1 MLDTEPLR
9 IAPFRRLWTST
20 VVTAV
25 GSQFAA
31 VAVPKQI
38 FDITGSSGWV
48 GLTGLFGLVPLLV
61 FGLWGGAIADTVDR
75 RKLMIVTNLGI
86 AATGLMLWAAAAVN
100 TDSVWTVLLL
110 YALQQSF
117 FAVNMPART
126 ASVARLVSTA
136 QLPAAQA
143 LTATVAQLGAVVGP
157 LLAGILLP
165 FVGLSTLYLVDALL
179 LLVALAAVWRLPAM
193 PPSASAPRRPG
204 LRSVLDGMR
213 YMRTHTVLVAV
224 LLLDVIAMVFGLPR
238 ALFPEMAERTFGDPP
253 GGGPALGLLYAA
265 LPLGGLL
272 FGLFSGWVTRI
283 RRQGAGLVIAG
294 LCWGV
299 AVVGFGLADS
309 LWLAVLFLA
318 VGGAADLVGTIY
330 RGALLQTVATDDMR
344 GRTQGVFLVVVAGGP
359 RLADVVHGA
368 AGASVGTAAA
378 TAGGGVLVVVLTI
391 VGALLMPAVW
401 RYRPPLDEDTTARG
415 PGPESGSDEAGLPD
429 VGSPTTAGGT
439 AAVPDAATAE
449 AQGAVSDP
457 VGSDPARSAPDA
469 AASDGATSDGTTSD
483 GATCDGMSSDGAP
496 SNSVPPE
503 AARRAAPTGAG
514 VEDTAVEPYLVRP
527 GDGGPGVVDFGASDC
542 GIADS
547 GIADAGI
554 ADTEGGDAEIV
565 HRAVLHPPIAATG
578 LARAETMSSD
588 GESDISARNVGT
600 GERQQ
605 DGDGT
610 FR

>member
-1 MLDTEPLR
+1 MSEPGLDDNDESSTSSPPPRRPRGRLGRLMLDTEPLR
-9 IAPFRRLWTST
+9 VAPFRRLWTST
-20 VVTAV
+20 VVTSV
-25 GSQFAA
+25 GAQFAA

-61 FGLWGGAIADTVDR
+61 FGLWGGAIADSVDR

-86 AATGLMLWAAAAVN
+86 ATTALLLWAAAAVN

-165 FVGLSTLYLVDALL
+165 FVGLSTLYLVDALS

-193 PPSASAPRRPG
+193 PPSASAPRRAG
-204 LRSVLDGMR
+204 LRSVIDGVR
-213 YMRTHTVLVAV
+213 YMRVHTVLVAV
-224 LLLDVIAMVFGLPR
+224 LVLDVIAMVFGLPR

-253 GGGPALGLLYAA
+253 GGGAALGLLYAA
-265 LPLGGLL
+265 LPLGAFL

-294 LCWGV
+294 LCWGL
-299 AVVGFGLADS
+299 AVIGFGLADS

-318 VGGAADLVGTIY
+318 LGGAADLVGTIY
-330 RGALLQTVATDDMR
+330 RGAMLQTVATDDMR

-359 RLADVVHGA
+359 RLADVLHGT

-391 VGALLMPAVW
+391 VGALLLPAVW
-401 RYRPPLDEDTTARG
+401 RYRPPVDDQDAAGAGAAGSDAAPSDAAQVGAAQVGAAESESARAE
-415 PGPESGSDEAGLPD
+415 PAGPEPESTGLVPGGAAAVDTDTD
-429 VGSPTTAGGT
+429 VGAVDTADTGVGAGDT
-439 AAVPDAATAE
+439 ADA
-449 AQGAVSDP
+449 P
-457 VGSDPARSAPDA
+457 VGALDTVLAVDAVDPEIRTTGHESDVPA
-469 AASDGATSDGTTSD
+469 
-483 GATCDGMSSDGAP
+483 
-496 SNSVPPE
+496 E
-503 AARRAAPTGAG
+503 
-514 VEDTAVEPYLVRP
+514 
-527 GDGGPGVVDFGASDC
+527 
-542 GIADS
+542 
-547 GIADAGI
+547 
-554 ADTEGGDAEIV
+554 TERNGQRGGDATV
-565 HRAVLHPPIAATG
+565 R
-578 LARAETMSSD
+578 
-588 GESDISARNVGT
+588 
-600 GERQQ
+600 
-605 DGDGT
+605 
-610 FR
+610 